1 MKDET
6 QRIIERYL
14 DVVQSERAE
23 DVDQAELQAIAREL
37 GVSDDE
43 IQAAESAAE
52 AHVTRG
58 RLHLEHALHDDAVRE
73 FGAAAAL
80 RPFDVPTR
88 RGLADALVRRWES
101 SGDRSDAD
109 LARTLAL
116 RVIEEHPDD
125 HASYALLERLE
136 RGVPLWRRPAGRFVA
151 VALLLSAVG
160 ASFALF
166 KVAPTPNPPPPSQA
180 EESTA
185 SAVVTPRPNPPV
197 TASPGEISG
206 EVEVTFDGGGKL
218 NGFNFEATRSR
229 FQRYAGGSL
238 SYKLHAE
245 LVNDSERVLE
255 RLDLQ
260 LDLVAKDGA
269 VLASTIKKVLGSDGP
284 PHRPGDVLAWS
295 HLVFDKEASSSAAQ
309 PHTLTITVND
319 IITQP
324 KATYPSSKVVPF
336 SWRINQGAFALVV
349 RQREFRAGSSPFE
362 FGADKGKHFHKAVLE
377 VENQGPALK
386 QLKVRA
392 TWSGASG
399 TTLGTTER
407 FVIGSL
413 SPPLPSGKTR
423 LYNLIGVVKGQASH
437 VTLEAVD
444 VE

>member
-1 MKDET
+1 VK
-6 QRIIERYL
+6 
-14 DVVQSERAE
+14 
-23 DVDQAELQAIAREL
+23 
-37 GVSDDE
+37 
-43 IQAAESAAE
+43 
-52 AHVTRG
+52 
-58 RLHLEHALHDDAVRE
+58 
-73 FGAAAAL
+73 
-80 RPFDVPTR
+80 
-88 RGLADALVRRWES
+88 
-101 SGDRSDAD
+101 
-109 LARTLAL
+109 
-116 RVIEEHPDD
+116 
-125 HASYALLERLE
+125 
-136 RGVPLWRRPAGRFVA
+136 
-151 VALLLSAVG
+151 
-160 ASFALF
+160 
-166 KVAPTPNPPPPSQA
+166 
-180 EESTA
+180 A
-185 SAVVTPRPNPPV
+185 SAGGT
-197 TASPGEISG
+197 SG

-245 LVNDSERVLE
+245 LVNDSQRVLE
-255 RLDLQ
+255 RLELQ

-324 KATYPSSKVVPF
+324 EATYPSSKVVPL
-336 SWRINQGAFALVV
+336 SWRINQGAFALVA

-362 FGADKGKHFHKAVLE
+362 FGADKGKHFHEAVLE

-392 TWSGASG
+392 TWSDASG

-413 SPPLPSGKTR
+413 SAPLPNGKTR
-423 LYNLIGVVKGQASH
+423 LYKLIGVVKGQASQ
-437 VTLEAVD
+437 VTLEVVD

>member
-1 MKDET
+1 MKDEI

-14 DVVQSERAE
+14 DVVQSERVE
-23 DVDQAELQAIAREL
+23 DVDQTELQAIAREL

-43 IQAAESAAE
+43 IQAAESAAD

-73 FGAAAAL
+73 FGAAVAL
-80 RPFDVPTR
+80 RPFDVAIR
-88 RGLADALVRRWES
+88 RGLADALVTRWES
-101 SGDRSDAD
+101 SGDRSDAA

-116 RVIEEHPDD
+116 RVIEEHPD
-125 HASYALLERLE
+125 AQAPYALLERLE
-136 RGVPLWRRPAGRFVA
+136 RGVPLWRRPAGRLVA
-151 VALLLSAVG
+151 AALLLSGVG
-160 ASFALF
+160 ASFVLL
-166 KVAPTPNPPPPSQA
+166 KTAPTPTPPPLSQA
-180 EESTA
+180 EEPTA
-185 SAVVTPRPNPPV
+185 PAVVTPSPNTPV
-197 TASPGEISG
+197 KASTGGTSG

-218 NGFNFEATRSR
+218 EGFNFEATRSR

-238 SYKLHAE
+238 SYTLQAE

-269 VLASTIKKVLGSDGP
+269 VLASTIKKVLGSSGP

-295 HLVFDKEASSSAAQ
+295 HLVFDKEASPSAAQ
-309 PHTLTITVND
+309 PHGLTITVND

-324 KATYPSSKVVPF
+324 KATYPSSKVVPLG
-336 SWRINQGAFALVV
+336 WLINKGAFAVV
-349 RQREFRAGSSPFE
+349 ARQREFRAASSPFE
-362 FGADKGKHFHKAVLE
+362 FGADKGKHFHEAVLE

-392 TWSGASG
+392 TWSDASG

-413 SPPLPSGKTR
+413 SPPLPNGKTR
-423 LYNLIGVVKGQASH
+423 LYTLIGVVKGQASQ
-437 VTLEAVD
+437 VTLEVVD